1 MSEFNRYIRT
11 NVAEMRE
18 VTAMESEVAFD
29 LNGCLYSEHETII
42 SISEEDKRNGSPK
55 WGDMIARNPDNHRD
69 QWLVAKRYFRDN
81 FELTKTQIDGE
92 QV

>member
-18 VTAMESEVAFD
+18 VTKKEVEEVIEF
-29 LNGCLYSEHETII
+29 NCFLYSEYETVI
-42 SISEEDKRNGSPK
+42 SISKEDERNGSPK

-81 FELTKTQIDGE
+81 FEMTRTQIDGE

>member
-1 MSEFNRYIRT
+1 MSEFNRYTRT

-18 VTAMESEVAFD
+18 VTKKEVEEVIEF
-29 LNGCLYSEHETII
+29 NCYLYSEYETVI
-42 SISEEDKRNGSPK
+42 SISKEDERNGSPK
-55 WGDMIARNPDNHRD
+55 RGDMIARNPDNHRD

-81 FELTKTQIDGE
+81 FELIKTQIDGE